1 MPTNFYERYLTALD
15 ALIVA
20 EGGTVPT
27 DAPINFQQA
36 DIDRLDALVAAAE
49 GVAPPVTLNYR
60 SAAIARWQAAIT
72 GLSGTLPSTWLN
84 FERALVLH
92 IAALQE
98 ARTIDTAA
106 IVGAD
111 TDTNVYEK
119 IIALL
124 EATP

>member
-1 MPTNFYERYLTALD
+1 MPTNFYVQYLAALD

-20 EGGTVPT
+20 EGGEVPT
-27 DAPINFQQA
+27 VAPLNFQQA
-36 DIDRLDALVAAAE
+36 DIARLDALVAAVE
-49 GVAPPVTLNYR
+49 GDAPPVTLNYR

-72 GLSGTLPSTWLN
+72 GLDGTLPTVWLN
-84 FERALVLH
+84 FEQALVLH

-98 ARTIDTAA
+98 ARGIDTSA
-106 IVGAD
+106 IVGVD
-111 TDTNVYEK
+111 TDTNVYKK

>member
-1 MPTNFYERYLTALD
+1 MPTNFYVQYLAALD
-15 ALIVA
+15 AIILA

-27 DAPINFQQA
+27 VAPLNFQQA
-36 DIDRLDALVAAAE
+36 DIARLDALVAAVE
-49 GVAPPVTLNYR
+49 GDLPPVTLNYR

-72 GLSGTLPSTWLN
+72 GLDGTLPTTWIN
-84 FERALVLH
+84 FEQALVLH
-92 IAALQE
+92 IAAFQE